1 MEIAQ
6 SLQQTKSSYIR
17 EILAAASDKN
27 VISLAG
33 GLPDEK
39 NLPDRLNETDA
50 RKPREHARG
59 VSIRRNSRLRT
70 AT

>member
-1 MEIAQ
+1 MEIATA
-6 SLQQTKSSYIR
+6 LQQTPSSYIR

-39 NLPDRLNETDA
+39 PSL
-50 RKPREHARG
+50 
-59 VSIRRNSRLRT
+59 SR
-70 AT
+70 

>member
-6 SLQQTKSSYIR
+6 SLQQTKSSHIR

-39 NLPDRLNETDA
+39 P
-50 RKPREHARG
+50 
-59 VSIRRNSRLRT
+59 SRST
-70 AT
+70 